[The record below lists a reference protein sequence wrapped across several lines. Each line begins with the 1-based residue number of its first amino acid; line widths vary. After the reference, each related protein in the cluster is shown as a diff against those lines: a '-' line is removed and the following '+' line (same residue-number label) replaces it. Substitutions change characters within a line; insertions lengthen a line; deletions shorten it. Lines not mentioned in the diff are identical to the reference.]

1 MAQTPTTIAKKLY
14 VTVQYRGDTN
24 NTDGLL
30 GFASPYTKDAAF
42 EKRKSTQDSWAYGGA
57 KVAIDEEDQVTV
69 TGSGQRAYGGGQA
82 WDASM
87 LFIAGCYPR
96 IIDNEPVEG
105 FEIAKS
111 VRRYG
116 WNGGGNVKWRITDPR
131 GFDLEISS
139 ENFASVLSCS
149 TMVNGVIQ
157 GKCVWG
163 RQGSNNILLPETS
176 EPFLA
181 ATAMTTKVNTKIS
194 LKDVNPGDK
203 VEILSTKVLDKNKVC
218 YYMGKYF
225 FLQADEREDT
235 SSSSRY
241 GYGTGEHRFDQKQTE
256 KYLFKSANGG
266 DYFTLASP
274 KIVAILDKIPTPVNK
289 LEVAKTVTAE
299 LSRTV
304 DIDDVDKVILLS
316 PTKID
321 LTKITTSRVPL
332 NETFQEGSTW
342 PKVGY
347 YADHIYCEYDGKT
360 YLSKN
365 GSGSYNNATRQYD
378 YSASLLEVT
387 DRLAENK
394 LDARYTMNQGSGGY
408 WNRGP
413 QREDIIRS
421 DFKFADLKMFRIV
434 VTDGTTGITG
444 KVFKV

>member
-42 EKRKSTQDSWAYGGA
+42 EKRKSTQDSWAYGGV
-57 KVAIDEEDQVTV
+57 KVNIDDEDNCTV
-69 TGSGQRAYGGGQA
+69 TGEGSSYYGGGKK

-225 FLQADEREDT
+225 FLEVEEEMMNNDRW
-235 SSSSRY
+235 
-241 GYGTGEHRFDQKQTE
+241 GNGTGTGLYHFNKKQTD

-274 KIVAILDKIPTPVNK
+274 KIVAILDKIPTPLSK

-299 LSRTV
+299 LSRTG
-304 DIDDVDKVILLS
+304 DIDDVPNVILVS

-321 LTKITTSRVPL
+321 FDAVTSTLEPLGEKIVGPMWPTVGSYYSDPIIAKHNGRMHIAMRGGNAKFNNVTHCYDYEATLAEIDDMLVDNKIKIRHITTYSSNTNYGRQGRSERV
-332 NETFQEGSTW
+332 TT
-342 PKVGY
+342 
-347 YADHIYCEYDGKT
+347 T
-360 YLSKN
+360 
-365 GSGSYNNATRQYD
+365 
-378 YSASLLEVT
+378 
-387 DRLAENK
+387 
-394 LDARYTMNQGSGGY
+394 
-408 WNRGP
+408 
-413 QREDIIRS
+413 
-421 DFKFADLKMFRIV
+421 DFKFEDLELFRIV
-434 VTDGTTGITG
+434 VTANGITG
-444 KVFKV
+444 KVYRGV